1 MGARWMKRIAV
12 VAMLAMAPDV
22 VFAGTR
28 EPGWVKKTGVGTVVE
43 VTLTTGGTSFEAIW
57 MGRDGDR
64 AVFER
69 LNPDETLSVPIRAVQ
84 TLRIVRGRSSSNA
97 PTYASLGVASGF
109 WGSVLVL
116 ALFFVPR
123 K

>member
-1 MGARWMKRIAV
+1 MCARWLKRIAV
-12 VAMLAMAPDV
+12 VVMLAMAPDV
-22 VFAGTR
+22 AFAGTR

-43 VTLTTGGTSFEAIW
+43 VTLTTGGTSFEAVW

-69 LNPDETLSVPIRAVQ
+69 LNPDETLSVPIRSVQ
-84 TLRIVRGRSSSNA
+84 TVRMVRGRSSSNA
-97 PTYASLGVASGF
+97 QRYASLGVASGF
-109 WGSVLVL
+109 WGPLLVL
-116 ALFFVPR
+116 ALFLVPR